1 MDTYRRLWRSDD
13 EKMIAGVCGG
23 IAEFLGWTPLS
34 VRVLYVLVSV
44 CSAAFP
50 GFIAYLVLW
59 FVMPRALPPADD
71 AGRRNPAV

>member
-1 MDTYRRLWRSDD
+1 METYRRLWRSDD

-71 AGRRNPAV
+71 ATRRNPAV